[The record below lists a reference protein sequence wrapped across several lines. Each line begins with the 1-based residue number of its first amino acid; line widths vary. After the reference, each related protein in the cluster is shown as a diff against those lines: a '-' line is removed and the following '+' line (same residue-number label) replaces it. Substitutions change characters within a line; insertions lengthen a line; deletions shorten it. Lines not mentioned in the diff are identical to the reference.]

1 LTRGQEKKGQLL
13 KPGNIKR
20 KKLLKVT
27 LWESYAL
34 LSKLTGN
41 RQKIGEMKL
50 KNDKKHSKKDE
61 NRKNNTRKFWKN
73 PGQKC

>member
-1 LTRGQEKKGQLL
+1 
-13 KPGNIKR
+13 
-20 KKLLKVT
+20 VT

-41 RQKIGEMKL
+41 RQKIGNIKRNETEKMIKSI
-50 KNDKKHSKKDE
+50 HSKKDE

>member
-50 KNDKKHSKKDE
+50 KK
-61 NRKNNTRKFWKN
+61 
-73 PGQKC
+73 

>member
-1 LTRGQEKKGQLL
+1 
-13 KPGNIKR
+13 
-20 KKLLKVT
+20 VT

-50 KNDKKHSKKDE
+50 KKMIKSIQKKMKTEKTIPE
-61 NRKNNTRKFWKN
+61 NSGKTLGKNVEIPYNIKRDNETQHLTN
-73 PGQKC
+73 S